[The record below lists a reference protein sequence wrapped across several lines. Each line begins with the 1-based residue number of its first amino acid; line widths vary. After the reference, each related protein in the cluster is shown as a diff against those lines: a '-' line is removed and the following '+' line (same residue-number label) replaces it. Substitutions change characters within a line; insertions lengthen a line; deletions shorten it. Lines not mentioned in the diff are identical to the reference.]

1 MLHQKRH
8 NFSQSSQVDHGEAL
22 QLQLQHGCTTSYG
35 DHWRN
40 LRLIF
45 AIEIFSSSRLNSII
59 TVRKD
64 EVQRLLVRLSR
75 HSRRGFAKVELKSM
89 LNDLTFNNIMRM
101 VAGKRVYGKWGLS
114 CNPFKGCDGEKDP
127 SRPSKQ
133 KRVKRVGLRHGLEQQ
148 LARRMLLQ
156 VKRAAKDLLTDHNLR
171 HPKNLPPSPPSLPVH
186 HFYHRLSKKHD
197 PVFSLYLGSQ
207 LFVMVSSSVVAEECF
222 TKNDIVLANC
232 SKLITGKHFSCNY
245 TTVSTSSYCCHW
257 RNLRRIGTIE
267 IFSSSRHNAFITI
280 RKDEVRGRG
289 GYKKKEKKVDGL
301 LQKLV
306 DEQRWM
312 KIENNNNGSVVDHLL
327 NLQQPDPHYYTDEV
341 IKELMLFIYRDP
353 QPRDDPTSF
362 MPERFEKD
370 DSQSHKMIPFG
381 LGKRACPGLGLAHI
395 MPEAHPL
402 EALCKARPIKHGPV
416 FSLRLGSQLFVVVSS
431 SAVAEECFTKND
443 VVLANRP
450 KLITGKHFGYNYT
463 TISTSSYSDHW
474 RNLRRIGSIEIF
486 SSSRLNA
493 FVAIRK
499 DEVRR
504 LLVRL
509 SQDSRQG
516 FAKVELKSMLN
527 DLTLNNIMRMVA
539 GKRYYGDEVKDENEA
554 REFREVITETF
565 RNGSTANRAEFLPVL
580 NWFGGYEKK
589 VKKIGKKLDGLLQ
602 KLVNEHRRMKQE
614 NNDNGS
620 MVDHLLNLQ
629 QSDPNYYTDEI
640 IKGLMLVLILAGT
653 DTTSVTIEWAMS
665 NLLNHPE
672 VLKKA
677 QAEVDTEIGQENLID
692 EPDVSKLK
700 YLQSIILEA
709 QR

>member
-1 MLHQKRH
+1 MDQITILYASLSFIFLLLCL
-8 NFSQSSQVDHGEAL
+8 NLLFQS
-22 QLQLQHGCTTSYG
+22 
-35 DHWRN
+35 
-40 LRLIF
+40 
-45 AIEIFSSSRLNSII
+45 
-59 TVRKD
+59 K
-64 EVQRLLVRLSR
+64 
-75 HSRRGFAKVELKSM
+75 K
-89 LNDLTFNNIMRM
+89 
-101 VAGKRVYGKWGLS
+101 
-114 CNPFKGCDGEKDP
+114 
-127 SRPSKQ
+127 
-133 KRVKRVGLRHGLEQQ
+133 
-148 LARRMLLQ
+148 
-156 VKRAAKDLLTDHNLR
+156 
-171 HPKNLPPSPPSLPVH
+171 HPQNLPPSPPSLPLIGHLHLLESPVH
-186 HFYHRLSKKHD
+186 RFYHCLS
-197 PVFSLYLGSQ
+197 Q
-207 LFVMVSSSVVAEECF
+207 
-222 TKNDIVLANC
+222 
-232 SKLITGKHFSCNY
+232 
-245 TTVSTSSYCCHW
+245 
-257 RNLRRIGTIE
+257 
-267 IFSSSRHNAFITI
+267 
-280 RKDEVRGRG
+280 
-289 GYKKKEKKVDGL
+289 
-301 LQKLV
+301 
-306 DEQRWM
+306 
-312 KIENNNNGSVVDHLL
+312 
-327 NLQQPDPHYYTDEV
+327 
-341 IKELMLFIYRDP
+341 
-353 QPRDDPTSF
+353 
-362 MPERFEKD
+362 
-370 DSQSHKMIPFG
+370 
-381 LGKRACPGLGLAHI
+381 
-395 MPEAHPL
+395 
-402 EALCKARPIKHGPV
+402 KHGPV

-431 SAVAEECFTKND
+431 SAVVEECFTKND

-509 SQDSRQG
+509 SQDSRQW
-516 FAKVELKSMLN
+516 FAKVELKSMIN

-589 VKKIGKKLDGLLQ
+589 VKNIGKKLDRLLQ

-677 QAEVDTEIGQENLID
+677 QAEIDTEIGQENLID

-709 QR
+709 QRLHPALPLLLPHVPSTDCTIGGYDVPGGAIVLVNAWSIHRDPQSWDDPTSFKPERFENDDSQSHKIMPFGLGRRACPGSGLAQRVMGLTLGSLIQCFEWERVDGKEIDMTEGMGSTMPKAHPLEALCKARPIVNRAFFSN